1 MCKLD
6 DTRYLELN
14 QKKEKDFSE
23 KLGSFVTVVGIAFLA
38 YAYFVIVN
46 L

>member
-1 MCKLD
+1 MNQYQWA
-6 DTRYLELN
+6 TRARIAEARKR
-14 QKKEKDFSE
+14 QERFE
-23 KLGSFVTVVGIAFLA
+23 SFVAVVGIAFLA